1 MRRMLVLTAR
11 GALLVWLVG
20 TLTAVIVTMS

>member
-20 TLTAVIVTMS
+20 TLTAVIVTTS

>member
-1 MRRMLVLTAR
+1 MRRVLVLTAR

-20 TLTAVIVTMS
+20 TLAAVIVTTS